1 MIKAPFPE
9 NYDKLPIY
17 GRIKVVHTLVIKCHF
32 YAVNQQNEK
41 LNRAL
46 EELYFEYNVLLKRMI
61 SMAEENKIPL
71 DSLGM
76 DEPTTFQGSKMR
88 PTLSKK

>member
-1 MIKAPFPE
+1 
-9 NYDKLPIY
+9 
-17 GRIKVVHTLVIKCHF
+17 
-32 YAVNQQNEK
+32 
-41 LNRAL
+41 
-46 EELYFEYNVLLKRMI
+46 
-61 SMAEENKIPL
+61 MAEENKIPL